1 VEEGLDEVVVVGA
14 ELRMTEEEVVGR
26 EVFLEVVG
34 LPAVVLEVVGL
45 SAVVLACV
53 VVACCVLFDDD
64 DDEPSGQNVI
74 NRLALASWHAI
85 WTQVSSGCL
94 KAVLQLGESHVV
106 PTPSQPP

>member
-14 ELRMTEEEVVGR
+14 ELRMTEEEVVGG
-26 EVFLEVVG
+26 EVF
-34 LPAVVLEVVGL
+34 LEVVGL
-45 SAVVLACV
+45 SAVVLTCV
-53 VVACCVLFDDD
+53 VVACCVLFDD

>member
-14 ELRMTEEEVVGR
+14 ELRMTEEEVVGG

-34 LPAVVLEVVGL
+34 LSAVVLEVVGL

-53 VVACCVLFDDD
+53 VVACCVLFD